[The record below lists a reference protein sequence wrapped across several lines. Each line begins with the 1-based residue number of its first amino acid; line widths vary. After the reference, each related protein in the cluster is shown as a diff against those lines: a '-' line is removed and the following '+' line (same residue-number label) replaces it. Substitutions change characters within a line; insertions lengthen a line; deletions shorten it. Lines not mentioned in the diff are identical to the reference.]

1 MKKIALT
8 LTAFFTIAILFSQ
21 ETEKSN
27 PRKIGLVLS
36 GGGAKG
42 FAHIGALKVIE
53 ESGVKIDFIG
63 GTSMGAVIGG
73 LYASGYN
80 ASQIDSIFKDTNFTE
95 LISDFI
101 PRSSKNFYEK
111 RNDESYAIILPFN
124 KFKVEFPEALSK
136 GMYSYNLISKA
147 TRNVRHIDD
156 FSKLPTP
163 FFCMATDIETGNQV
177 VLKKGNLAQAILA
190 SSAFPTLFPPVEIDG
205 KFLVDGGVTNN
216 YPIDELRNMG
226 ADIVIGVDVQNDL
239 VERKELKDATKILI
253 QITNLQTIKKMRE
266 NIEKTDV
273 YIRPDVKDYGI
284 VSFEKGKE
292 IIRKGEEATFVVYE
306 KLESLAQNPKYVKP
320 ELKVVTDTLTI
331 KNVNTNQLENY
342 TQEYILGK
350 LRFKPGAKVTYD
362 YLIKG
367 MNNLSAT
374 QNFGTIN
381 YSLSKYEEGD
391 DLNIVLKENPIK
403 TFLKLGI
410 HYDGLYKSGVLVN
423 VTRKKAL
430 FKNDLLSV
438 DVVIGEDFRYNFDYY
453 IENGF
458 NISFGFKS
466 RYNQFTV
473 KQTTNTSFF
482 GEENI
487 NLSTYYIDYSDFS
500 NQIFFQSLLYQK
512 YLFGGG
518 LNLQY
523 LNVETDPQPGLDEI
537 IDDSSYLSAFVYMK
551 YDSYDNKYFPKK
563 GWFLS
568 ADAQSYLFSSNYTNE
583 FIPFSIL
590 KGEVGIAK
598 TVFDKVTA
606 KLSAEAGFTL
616 GNESVHFFDFVLGGY
631 GFKTINNFKHF
642 YGYDFLSLGG
652 NSYIKADITLDY
664 EFYKKNHF
672 NVSANFANLDNDLFQ
687 TLDWISLPSYNGYAI
702 GYGLETLIGPVEAKY
717 SWSPEIRQN
726 YFWVSVG
733 FWF

>member
-1 MKKIALT
+1 MNKIALIFI
-8 LTAFFTIAILFSQ
+8 AFFTMATLFSQ

-53 ESGVKIDFIG
+53 ESGVKIDYIG

-80 ASQIDSIFKDTNFTE
+80 AAQIDSIFKDTNFTE

-111 RNDESYAIILPFN
+111 RNDESYAIVLPFN

-156 FSKLPTP
+156 FNKLPTP
-163 FFCMATDIETGNQV
+163 FFCMATDIETGDQV
-177 VLKKGNLAQAILA
+177 VLNKGNLAQAILA

-205 KFLVDGGVTNN
+205 KFLVDGGVANN
-216 YPIDELRNMG
+216 YPIDELRIMG

-306 KLESLAQNPKYVKP
+306 KLETIAQTPKYVKP
-320 ELKVVTDTLTI
+320 ALKVVTDTLTI
-331 KNVNTNQLENY
+331 KSVNTNQLENY
-342 TQEYILGK
+342 TQEYVLGK

-381 YSLSKYEEGD
+381 YSLSKDEEGD
-391 DLNIVLKENPIK
+391 DLNIVLKENPVK

-423 VTRKKAL
+423 VTRKKAFL
-430 FKNDLLSV
+430 KNDLLSV
-438 DVVIGEDFRYNFDYY
+438 DMVIGEDFRYNFDYY

-482 GEENI
+482 SEQNT

-523 LNVETDPQPGLDEI
+523 LNIETDPQPDLDEI

-568 ADAQSYLFSSNYTNE
+568 ADAQTYLFSSNYTNE

-590 KGEVGIAK
+590 KGETGIAR
-598 TVFDKVTA
+598 TIFDKVTV
-606 KLSAEAGFTL
+606 KLGAEAGFSL

-642 YGYDFLSLGG
+642 YGYDFLSFGA

-664 EFYKKNHF
+664 EFYKKNHI
-672 NVSANFANLDNDLFQ
+672 NASANFANLENDLFQ
-687 TLDWISLPSYNGYAI
+687 NLDWVSLPTYSGYAL
-702 GYGLETLIGPVEAKY
+702 GYGLETIIGPVEAKY

-726 YFWVSVG
+726 YFWVSIG

>member
-1 MKKIALT
+1 MKKIVLT
-8 LTAFFTIAILFSQ
+8 LTAFFTVAILFSQ

>member
-1 MKKIALT
+1 MKKIVLT
-8 LTAFFTIAILFSQ
+8 LTAFFTVAILFSQ

-306 KLESLAQNPKYVKP
+306 KLESLAQTPKYVKP

>member
-1 MKKIALT
+1 M
-8 LTAFFTIAILFSQ
+8 
-21 ETEKSN
+21 
-27 PRKIGLVLS
+27 VLS

-306 KLESLAQNPKYVKP
+306 KLESLAQTPKYVKP

-374 QNFGTIN
+374 QSFGTIN

-563 GWFLS
+563 GWFLFV
-568 ADAQSYLFSSNYTNE
+568 DAQSYLFSSNYTNE